1 MDSAHPFATRFAIL
15 AAALLFS
22 TGGAAI
28 KAIGLSSWAVASLR
42 SGIAAVAVL
51 LLLPAARR
59 LPSWRVVGVASVY
72 ASTMILFVSAN
83 KLTTAANAIFLQST
97 APLYLLL
104 LGPWLLGEPIRRRDL
119 GAIAAIAAG
128 MALFF
133 FGTEPPRTTAPAP
146 MLGNLLATAAG
157 VTWAFTVLG
166 LRALGRETMR
176 GDARARAA
184 AASASAQ
191 AVATG
196 NVLAFLACLP
206 LALPLGTVTAVDW
219 ALLGYLGVFQI
230 GLAYVFL
237 TVGLRTVPALEAS
250 LLLFL
255 EPVLNPVWA
264 WLVHGERPGPLALA
278 GGAVILT
285 ATAVK
290 AVLDARQRPQPAS

>member
-1 MDSAHPFATRFAIL
+1 MDPHQPNASRLAIL
-15 AAALLFS
+15 GAAFLFS

-28 KAIGLSSWAVASLR
+28 KSIALSSWAVASLR
-42 SGIAAVAVL
+42 SGIAAIAVL

-72 ASTMILFVSAN
+72 AATMILFVTSN

-104 LGPWLLGEPIRRRDL
+104 LGPLILAEPIRRRDVSL
-119 GAIAAIAAG
+119 MAAIAAG

-133 FGTEPPRTTAPAP
+133 LGSEAPRATAPAP
-146 MLGNLLATAAG
+146 LLGNVLATAAG
-157 VTWAFTVLG
+157 LTWAFTVLG
-166 LRALGRETMR
+166 LRALGRDALR
-176 GDARARAA
+176 GDANARAV

-196 NVLAFLACLP
+196 NVIACLACLP
-206 LALPLGTVTAVDW
+206 LALPLGPVAPADW

-230 GLAYVFL
+230 GLAYVLL
-237 TVGLRTVPALEAS
+237 TAGLRSVPALEAS

-264 WLVHGERPGPLALA
+264 WLVHGEQPGPLALA
-278 GGAVILT
+278 GGTVILV
-285 ATAVK
+285 ATAIK
-290 AVLDARQRPQPAS
+290 TVLDTRPRSLR